1 MQLSPRTRE
10 WTLVGLVAVTA
21 LLANLPEQYLD
32 SVGVRREHLLGLLAL
47 TVFIALFLYLKF
59 MSFFLV
65 AVLAISAGMPDS
77 ISESL
82 GFSRVPIIIA
92 MVAMVG
98 FALINKIIGMLPTGL
113 EQKPKEKTAEGVKVL
128 MYAVEKG
135 NLVYAQKILAQN
147 VDPNMLADNGYT
159 PLMYAAARG
168 DAKMVDLLVRNGADV
183 NMISKDGDT
192 ALELALRTGA
202 AETAE
207 IIKNARAEQL
217 ARDEAL
223 RSKQGAPAS

>member
-1 MQLSPRTRE
+1 MQLSPRARE
-10 WTLVGLVAVTA
+10 WTLVALVAVTA
-21 LLANLPEQYLD
+21 LLANLPERYLE
-32 SVGVRREHLLGLLAL
+32 SVGVRQEHLLGLLAL

-59 MSFFLV
+59 QFFFLV
-65 AVLAISAGMPDS
+65 VLLALGANMPDT
-77 ISESL
+77 IAESL
-82 GFSRVPIIIA
+82 GLSRVPLIIA

-98 FALINKIIGMLPTGL
+98 FSLINYVIGLLPTGL

-147 VDPNMLADNGYT
+147 VDPNMLADNGYS

-202 AETAE
+202 SETAE
-207 IIKNARAEQL
+207 IIKKARAEQL
-217 ARDEAL
+217 AREEAM
-223 RSKQGAPAS
+223 RAKQQSPAS

>member
-1 MQLSPRTRE
+1 MQLSSRARE
-10 WTLVGLVAVTA
+10 WTLVALVAVTA
-21 LLANLPEQYLD
+21 LLANLPERYLE
-32 SVGVRREHLLGLLAL
+32 SVGVKQEHLLGLLAL
-47 TVFIALFLYLKF
+47 TVFISLFLFLKF
-59 MSFFLV
+59 QFFFLV
-65 AVLAISAGMPDS
+65 VLLALGANMPDT
-77 ISESL
+77 ISDSL
-82 GFSRVPIIIA
+82 GLSRVPLIIA

-98 FALINKIIGMLPTGL
+98 FSLVNYVIGLLPTGL

-183 NMISKDGDT
+183 SMISKDGDT

-202 AETAE
+202 SETAE
-207 IIKNARAEQL
+207 IIKKARAEQL
-217 ARDEAL
+217 AREEAM
-223 RSKQGAPAS
+223 RAKEKSTAS